1 MCALTFDVITLTLND
16 VRAYTAVDSV
26 SRQALLHVGKQTG
39 SVDNIGREIGITSV
53 LYEY

>member
-16 VRAYTAVDSV
+16 VRAYTAVDYV
-26 SRQALLHVGKQTG
+26 IRQALLHVGKQTG